1 MEEITTSSLTLRL
14 LALEITVEKLIKQ
27 LKENN
32 ININIEEN
40 LLDTLDKNRSLLKF
54 KLRELFPEMEE
65 DKFNEIFKSL

>member
-40 LLDTLDKNRSLLKF
+40 LLDILDKNRSLLKF
-54 KLRELFPEMEE
+54 KLRELFPEM
-65 DKFNEIFKSL
+65 

>member
-54 KLRELFPEMEE
+54 KLREFFPEMEE

>member
-40 LLDTLDKNRSLLKF
+40 LLDILDKNRSLLKF